1 MPQEAEYDTRPSHS
15 LQPSAQ
21 DQCGSVSVPQA
32 ASLALHA
39 APSLVICGCVNR
51 VPNAMP
57 GRDSVNIEIFGMAGV
72 PEGAAPGVTVPVG
85 EQPTL

>member
-39 APSLVICGCVNR
+39 APSLFNMWLR
-51 VPNAMP
+51 
-57 GRDSVNIEIFGMAGV
+57 
-72 PEGAAPGVTVPVG
+72 
-85 EQPTL
+85 L

>member
-21 DQCGSVSVPQA
+21 DQCGSVSTPQA

-39 APSLVICGCVNR
+39 ALGLSDTWLRQQGPQC
-51 VPNAMP
+51 NAWTGQRKHRNLWY
-57 GRDSVNIEIFGMAGV
+57 GRGS
-72 PEGAAPGVTVPVG
+72 
-85 EQPTL
+85 